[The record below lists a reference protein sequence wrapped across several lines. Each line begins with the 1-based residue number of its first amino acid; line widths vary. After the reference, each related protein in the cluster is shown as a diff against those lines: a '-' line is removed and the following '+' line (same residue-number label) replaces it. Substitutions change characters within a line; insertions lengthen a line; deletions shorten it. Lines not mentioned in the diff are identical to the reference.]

1 MAKLH
6 GTRLLEIAVATL
18 IGGLIIA
25 TSVVWFLDLQ
35 KNARDT
41 RRMTDVKQIQ
51 KSLFDYFSEHHEY
64 PATKNLYSAAQG
76 LPLDPNNGPYGYENI
91 NKDMYVLGACL
102 ESPRDASIKSY
113 SSADAENYEMKGA
126 GAKCTCASINAY
138 CISPDL

>member
-1 MAKLH
+1 MAKIH
-6 GTRLLEIAVATL
+6 GAKLLEIAVATL

-35 KNARDT
+35 KSARDT
-41 RRMTDVKQIQ
+41 RRMTDIKQIQ

-64 PATKNLYSAAQG
+64 PATKELYGATQG
-76 LPLDPNNGPYGYENI
+76 LPLDPSGAPYGYENI
-91 NKDMYVLGACL
+91 NKDTYALGTCL

-113 SSADAENYEMKGA
+113 SSPDAENYEMSGA
-126 GAKCTCASINAY
+126 GIKCTCASINAY